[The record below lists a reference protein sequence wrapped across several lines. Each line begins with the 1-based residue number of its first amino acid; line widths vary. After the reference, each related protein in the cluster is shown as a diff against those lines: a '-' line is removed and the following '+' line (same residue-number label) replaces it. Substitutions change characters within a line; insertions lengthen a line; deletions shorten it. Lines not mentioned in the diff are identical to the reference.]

1 MTVKARNSLLPW
13 SPGLWEAIAHEPIS
27 TTLSILRTQQ
37 LTVTFTTLQ
46 HNIIIES
53 TSASCFSSVT
63 SPSLQHFRIWQVN
76 LTGPVLRERYAMDEY
91 AELLSRLADDDP
103 YASDSAALLL
113 DFRAFFSPREVLA
126 HFDMISL
133 MITAFC
139 ASQHPRWGAIGC
151 LLRSLSNALAS
162 NTDELEQRLAVELVN
177 LSRTITETVFAT
189 AKTIGS
195 FRPDLF
201 PLANSIIFCFDMG
214 TLHLDLEAL
223 LAIADH
229 SVVGFLP
236 RASLIPVLMERLQT
250 AVRVVPEKPALEIYE
265 RLARP
270 FASYDSD
277 ATMFFLTLWVAML
290 KQVIESPM
298 AGVALS
304 GQFRALLAL
313 SKAPG
318 QHQAAAQV
326 IFRSLVASPKE
337 KAELVAKR
345 QAVIDNACNA
355 MKNRKELD
363 MQVVTEEKVEPKRQ
377 QQQVTHKVKVE
388 VLEGKS
394 KKSKNKEWK
403 ERVLMLLE
411 QVNLLCW
418 SIDEFMYKKGVA
430 FPCGEIMSVVDI
442 IGKGQDPDL
451 DKEFVVKL
459 VTKKGEFY
467 FAFKTGPEA
476 IQWANM
482 LRSATRAAQS

>member
-1 MTVKARNSLLPW
+1 
-13 SPGLWEAIAHEPIS
+13 
-27 TTLSILRTQQ
+27 
-37 LTVTFTTLQ
+37 
-46 HNIIIES
+46 
-53 TSASCFSSVT
+53 
-63 SPSLQHFRIWQVN
+63 
-76 LTGPVLRERYAMDEY
+76 MDEY
-91 AELLSRLADDDP
+91 GELLSRLADDDP
-103 YASDSAALLL
+103 QASDGAALVL
-113 DFRAFFSPREVLA
+113 DTRAFFAPQEVLA

-133 MITAFC
+133 QITACC
-139 ASQHPRWGAIGC
+139 ASDYPRWGTIGC
-151 LLRSLSNALAS
+151 LTRALSNALALN
-162 NTDELEQRLAVELVN
+162 NTQLEQRLAVELINV
-177 LSRTITETVFAT
+177 SRTITETVFAT
-189 AKTIGS
+189 AKTSAS

-201 PLANSIIFCFDMG
+201 PLANSIIFCFDSG
-214 TLHLDLEAL
+214 TLQLDLPAL

-236 RASLIPVLMERLQT
+236 RASLVPVLMERLQA
-250 AVRVVPEKPALEIYE
+250 AVKVIPEKPPLEMYE

-270 FASYDSD
+270 FASYDGD
-277 ATMFFLTLWVAML
+277 AAMFFLTLWVAML

-304 GQFRALLAL
+304 GQFRVLLAL
-313 SKAPG
+313 AKLPG

-326 IFRSLVASPKE
+326 LFRSLVGSTKE
-337 KAELVAKR
+337 KTELVAKR
-345 QAVIDNACNA
+345 QAVIDSACNA
-355 MKNRKELD
+355 LRNRKEQD

-377 QQQVTHKVKVE
+377 QQPVTHKVKIE

-430 FPCGEIMSVVDI
+430 FPCGEIVSVVDI

-451 DKEFVVKL
+451 DRDFVVKL
-459 VTKKGEFY
+459 VTKKGEFF

-482 LRSATRAAQS
+482 LRSATRPAQTPPA